1 MTDHRWVPRR
11 VLLALLLFAVG
22 LRVFMFVLESLLVP
36 DAAIR
41 MLTLLLILIGLV
53 VLARYYLRRALPR
66 RNAG

>member
-11 VLLALLLFAVG
+11 VFLALLLFAVG